1 MLNSIILVHTKEK
14 DIMENTVVTKEM
26 LIQGLKEL
34 GLKDAM
40 KLIVHSSLK
49 SFGTV
54 EGGSEG
60 VIDAITEIIGTE
72 GTLLMP
78 SFNTENHTAKVKYLM

>member
-1 MLNSIILVHTKEK
+1 MLDSIILVHTKEK

-54 EGGSEG
+54 E
-60 VIDAITEIIGTE
+60 DA
-72 GTLLMP
+72 
-78 SFNTENHTAKVKYLM
+78 